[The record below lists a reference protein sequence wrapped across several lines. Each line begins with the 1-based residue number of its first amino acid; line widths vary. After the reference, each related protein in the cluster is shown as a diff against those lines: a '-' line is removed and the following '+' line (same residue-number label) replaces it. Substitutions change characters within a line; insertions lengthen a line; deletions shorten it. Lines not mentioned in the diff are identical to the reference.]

1 MYRLGYS
8 WRVRLTVPRG
18 MSCATLFGFP
28 VLVGSCPVSGGYR
41 AGFPG
46 RPWFPSRLPGSED
59 GTNTRNKAVSP
70 PGAPVRSRVG
80 KWGSCSP
87 TPTVV
92 SPGSAVVRGRAASS
106 RGPSVVS
113 SVPFAALDHTLMA
126 SLTAGDNRERGE
138 RVGTSPNARLQSCL
152 GFAVRSA
159 KHVTQKASGA
169 LRGL

>member
-18 MSCATLFGFP
+18 MSWATLFGFP
-28 VLVGSCPVSGGYR
+28 LLVVSSRVSGGYR

-46 RPWFPSRLPGSED
+46 RLPGSED

-169 LRGL
+169 VRGL